1 MDPMVPST
9 IPALTVSEVL
19 GQQDK
24 SGLGL
29 TPALIKL
36 YLVLTP
42 ATLVVCA
49 TNGYDGSVLT
59 GLQGIDEWKN
69 QFGNPNGA
77 LLGITSAAYAL
88 GAIASTFFSSVISD
102 SVGRRWPIFIGSIIM
117 MVGVVMQCVSKSIGL
132 FIGGRIVV
140 GFGISLALAAAPV
153 LISEL
158 AHPRHRVF
166 FTAMYNCSFSL
177 GSVLAAWVAYGA
189 VHIPNSWA
197 WRLPTLLQAAPAL
210 IQTSAIWFLDESP
223 RWLCYK
229 DRGDE
234 AFAILVKHHGDG
246 DPNHPMPIAE
256 YHEMCVALLRE
267 KEMRHKG
274 LRLFLQTPANR
285 KRLFILVTLAV
296 FGQWSG
302 LGLISYYLTKIL
314 SSIGIEGQQEQ
325 TRLNGIVTTVSYAT
339 SVMAVILATKVGRRV
354 LFVGGGIFMW
364 LSLVGFTIAIAVYN
378 EKGTVG
384 SSRAS
389 LGLIFIFNSAYNFCL
404 IPMIYLYSTEILPY
418 RLRAM
423 GLSISVFSTK
433 ASLFFNQFVN
443 PIGLGSLGW
452 KYYLVYVVWVA
463 IEVLTMYLVYPET
476 RGHSLETMPEVFGE
490 HVLDGMEDKILGNND
505 ADLVEVGG
513 VDAKGVNK
521 TVSTNVEQVEDIDS
535 RATGQ

>member
-1 MDPMVPST
+1 MST
-9 IPALTVSEVL
+9 TVPALTVSEVL
-19 GQQDK
+19 SQQDK

-59 GLQGIDEWKN
+59 GLQGIDRWKN
-69 QFGNPNGA
+69 QFGNPSGA

-88 GAIASTFFSSVISD
+88 GAIASTFFSSIISD
-102 SVGRRWPIFIGSIIM
+102 RVGRRWGIFVGSIIM
-117 MVGVVMQCVSKSIGL
+117 MIGVVLQTVSTSIGL

-140 GFGISLALAAAPV
+140 GFGISIALAAGPV

-166 FTAMYNCSFSL
+166 FAAMYNTSFNF
-177 GSVLAAWVAYGA
+177 GAVLAAWVAYGS
-189 VHIPNSWA
+189 VSIPNSWA
-197 WRLPTLLQAAPAL
+197 WRLPSLFQAAPAL
-210 IQTSAIWFLDESP
+210 IQTCAIWFLDESP

-229 DRGDE
+229 DRGGE
-234 AFAILVKHHGDG
+234 AFAILVKHHGEG
-246 DPNHPMPIAE
+246 DPNHPLPIAE
-256 YHEMCVALLRE
+256 YHEMYVALQQE
-267 KEMRHKG
+267 KETKHKG
-274 LRLFLQTPANR
+274 PRLFLQTPANR
-285 KRLFILVTLAV
+285 KRLFILVFLAV
-296 FGQWSG
+296 FNQWSG

-325 TRLNGIVTTVSYAT
+325 TRLNGIVTTFSYITA
-339 SVMAVILATKVGRRV
+339 VMAVIFATKVGRRV
-354 LFVGGGIFMW
+354 LFVGGGICMW
-364 LSLVGFTIAIAVYN
+364 LTLVGFTTSIAVYT
-378 EKGTVG
+378 EQGTVG

-389 LGLIFIFNSAYNFCL
+389 LGFIFIFTAAYNFCFS
-404 IPMIYLYSTEILPY
+404 PMVYLYSTEILPY

-443 PIGLGSLGW
+443 PIGLNSLGW

-463 IEVLTMYLVYPET
+463 IEVLTMFFVFPET

-490 HVLDGMEDKILGNND
+490 HILDMMEDKILTNNE

-513 VDAKGVNK
+513 GAKEMSK
-521 TVSTNVEQVEDIDS
+521 TSAHIEQVED
-535 RATGQ
+535 TGH